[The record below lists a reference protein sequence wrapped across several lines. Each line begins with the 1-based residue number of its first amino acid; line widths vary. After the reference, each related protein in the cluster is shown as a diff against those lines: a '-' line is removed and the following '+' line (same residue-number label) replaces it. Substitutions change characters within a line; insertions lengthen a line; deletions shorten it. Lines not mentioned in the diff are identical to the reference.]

1 MSLHEMSP
9 AGFIA
14 APAASQTGRYAE
26 ASDRTL
32 VTWMC
37 DGDTTAFEEIF
48 RRYETRIVAYA
59 ARYINSTDLAKDI
72 CQEVFL
78 KLIAK
83 PPSTLIYD
91 NLSPWLFRVTR
102 NLAIDKRRRRKFEI
116 TGEDV
121 GMMEAREDRTP
132 LKTLTASNDAAVVR
146 DLVNR
151 LPDELREV
159 VELRIDGGVS
169 FKDIAIILDIPQGTA
184 LWRMHRA
191 VEILRMQW
199 RTYEPHKV

>member
-1 MSLHEMSP
+1 MSAHEMSQ
-9 AGFIA
+9 AGFIS
-14 APAASQTGRYAE
+14 APASQVERYAE

-32 VTWMC
+32 LAWMC

-59 ARYINSTDLAKDI
+59 ARYINSIDLAKDI

-121 GMMEAREDRTP
+121 GVMEAREDRTP
-132 LKTLTASNDAAVVR
+132 LKTLTARNDAVVVR

-151 LPDELREV
+151 LPTELREV

-169 FKDIAIILDIPQGTA
+169 FKDIALILDIPQGTA

-191 VEILRMQW
+191 VEILRIQW
-199 RTYEPHKV
+199 RNYEPRKV

>member
-1 MSLHEMSP
+1 
-9 AGFIA
+9 
-14 APAASQTGRYAE
+14 
-26 ASDRTL
+26 
-32 VTWMC
+32 
-37 DGDTTAFEEIF
+37 
-48 RRYETRIVAYA
+48 
-59 ARYINSTDLAKDI
+59 
-72 CQEVFL
+72 
-78 KLIAK
+78 
-83 PPSTLIYD
+83 
-91 NLSPWLFRVTR
+91 
-102 NLAIDKRRRRKFEI
+102 
-116 TGEDV
+116 V
-121 GMMEAREDRTP
+121 GMMEAREDHTP

-199 RTYEPHKV
+199 RTYEPQQV

>member
-9 AGFIA
+9 AGFIS
-14 APAASQTGRYAE
+14 APAASQAGRYAE

-132 LKTLTASNDAAVVR
+132 LKTLTARNDAAVVR

>member
-1 MSLHEMSP
+1 M
-9 AGFIA
+9 
-14 APAASQTGRYAE
+14 
-26 ASDRTL
+26 
-32 VTWMC
+32 
-37 DGDTTAFEEIF
+37 
-48 RRYETRIVAYA
+48 AYA

-132 LKTLTASNDAAVVR
+132 LKTLTARNDAAVVR